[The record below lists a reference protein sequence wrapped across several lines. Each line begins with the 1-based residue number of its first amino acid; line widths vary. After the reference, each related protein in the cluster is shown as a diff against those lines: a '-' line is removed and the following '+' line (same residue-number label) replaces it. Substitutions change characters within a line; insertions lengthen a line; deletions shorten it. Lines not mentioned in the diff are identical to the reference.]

1 MAENKRCIDTRY
13 RKGLGLA
20 LSGGGF
26 RASLFHIGVLARL
39 AECDRLKDVVALST
53 VSGGSIIGAQYYLH
67 LKNLLESK
75 TDKQIVRQDYI
86 DIVRAIER
94 DFLTSVQKNIR
105 MRTFL
110 NVEKNIR
117 MFRDDYS
124 RSDRLGELY
133 DEYFY
138 QGILED
144 RTREGMIQM
153 REMLIEPKGF
163 TGKNGFHPMRNNGT
177 RTHKVPVL
185 LINST
190 TLNDGHSWVFEAR
203 TLGEPPHDD
212 PASKELDKNWRLCRP
227 DEYDDTKTQKD
238 FELGMAVA
246 ASACV
251 PGIFPPLAV
260 SGLYAEGVRVELV
273 DGGVHDNQGIQTLI
287 DRGCDEFIVS
297 DASGQMGNEAEP
309 ATNTVSVLLRTNNI
323 LMDRVREEQL
333 KPHVPGRADDM
344 HLMHLRKDLPPQSV
358 DWIDRDGEHRCLCP
372 GDEQPDITDYGVP
385 AKVQDLL
392 SKIRTDLDAFNDVE
406 AYSLMLDGYRMT
418 ADEFNMEEGEQP
430 ADWAFL
436 DMAHRMDEAGP
447 FYMKLLDTASNTLC
461 KPLILSRKIQLV
473 TGLAAAAL
481 LFLLVWYF
489 IATWSTPFTVAIS
502 KPLAVFIL
510 LGAVI
515 LLLPSLGKTVKILR
529 DILYYPRVLRRF
541 LAQVCI
547 AVACGTLVRFYLR
560 VINPIYLKIGK

>member
-1 MAENKRCIDTRY
+1 MAEDKRCIDTRY
-13 RKGLGLA
+13 KGGLGLA

-39 AECDRLKDVVALST
+39 AECGRLKDVVALST

-67 LKNLLESK
+67 LKKLLESK

-86 DIVRAIER
+86 DIVKAIER
-94 DFLTSVQKNIR
+94 DFLASVQENIR

-110 NVEKNIR
+110 DMEKNFR
-117 MFRDDYS
+117 MFHDDYS

-144 RTREGMIQM
+144 RPGKGMIQM
-153 REMLIEPKGF
+153 RELLIEPKGF
-163 TGKNGFHPMRNNGT
+163 TGKSSFHPMRNNAT

-185 LINST
+185 LINAT

-212 PASKELDKNWRLCRP
+212 PARKELDKNWRLCRP
-227 DEYDDTKTQKD
+227 DDYDNTTTQKD

-273 DGGVHDNQGIQTLI
+273 DGGVHDNQGIQSLI

-297 DASGQMGNEAEP
+297 DASGQMENDAEP

-333 KPHVPGRADDM
+333 IPHVPGQAGDM
-344 HLMHLRKDLPPQSV
+344 VLMHLRKDLPPQSV
-358 DWIDRDGEHRCLCP
+358 DWIDRDGGHRCLCP
-372 GDEQPDITDYGVP
+372 GDPQPDITGYDVP
-385 AKVQDLL
+385 AQVQDLL

-418 ADEFNMEEGEQP
+418 AREFAAECGEPP
-430 ADWAFL
+430 ADWTFL
-436 DMAHRMDEAGP
+436 TMARRMDEPGQL
-447 FYMKLLDTASNTLC
+447 YLKLLETASKTFA
-461 KPLILSRKIQLV
+461 KPMFLSWQLKV
-473 TGLAAAAL
+473 VAGLAVVALIAL
-481 LFLLVWYF
+481 LAWYF
-489 IATWSTPFTVAIS
+489 IATWGTPLIITIP
-502 KPLAVFIL
+502 KPMVFYIL
-510 LGAVI
+510 LGVII
-515 LLLPSLGKTVKILR
+515 LLLPSLGNTFKFLR
-529 DILYYPRVLRRF
+529 NILYYPRRLRGIISQ
-541 LAQVCI
+541 ACI
-547 AVACGTLVRFYLR
+547 AVAGAVLVRLYLR
-560 VINPIYLKIGK
+560 FINPIYLKIGK

>member
-1 MAENKRCIDTRY
+1 MAENKRCIDTKY
-13 RKGLGLA
+13 KKGLGLA

-39 AECDRLKDVVALST
+39 AECGRLKDVVALST

-67 LKNLLESK
+67 LKKLLESK
-75 TDKQIVRQDYI
+75 PDKQITRQDYV
-86 DIVRAIER
+86 DIVTTIER
-94 DFLTSVQKNIR
+94 DFLASVQKNIR

-110 NVEKNIR
+110 DVDKNIR

-133 DEYFY
+133 DEFFY

-144 RTREGMIQM
+144 RTDEGMIQM
-153 REMLIEPKGF
+153 RELLIEPKGF

-212 PASKELDKNWRLCRP
+212 PARKELDKNWRLCRP
-227 DEYDDTKTQKD
+227 DEYDDTRTQKD

-260 SGLYAEGVRVELV
+260 SGLYAQGVRVELV
-273 DGGVHDNQGIQTLI
+273 DGGVHDNQGIQSLM

-309 ATNTVSVLLRTNNI
+309 GTGTVAVLMRTNSI

-333 KPHVPGRADDM
+333 KPHVPGKARDM
-344 HLMHLRKDLPPQSV
+344 LLMHLRKDLPPQSV
-358 DWIDRDGEHRCLCP
+358 DWIDRDGEQRCLCP
-372 GDEQPDITDYGVP
+372 GDPQPDVTDYGVP
-385 AKVQDLL
+385 ARVQDLL

-418 ADEFNMEEGEQP
+418 ACEFDVEEGEQP
-430 ADWAFL
+430 CNWAFQA
-436 DMAHRMDEAGP
+436 MARRMDEAGP
-447 FYMKLLDTASNTLC
+447 FYMKLLDVASNTFC
-461 KPLILSRKIQLV
+461 KALILSRKLQVLA
-473 TGLAAAAL
+473 GLAGAIL
-481 LFLLVWYF
+481 LILLAWYF
-489 IATWSTPFTVAIS
+489 IATWDAPFTLAIS
-502 KPLAVFIL
+502 KPLAIFIL

-515 LLLPSLGKTVKILR
+515 LLLPSLGKTFKVLR
-529 DILYYPRVLRRF
+529 DILYYPRMLRRF

-547 AVACGTLVRFYLR
+547 AVAGGALVRFYLR
-560 VINPIYLKIGK
+560 FINPIYLKVGK